1 MSAASIR
8 RFRLLCAALMLAALG
23 GCLSLIKEP
32 DPIATYS
39 LRPETAAD
47 DGWKSAD
54 WALTVIR
61 PNTSAFL
68 DTNRI
73 AVRPEP
79 NMLQVYKG
87 ANWSDTLPDLVQTAV
102 VEGFENS
109 GKIKT
114 VSRQN
119 SGVPAEVALLLDI
132 REFEAVYAPGARIPA
147 ASIRIHAK
155 LLQYPSNRVIAIRTF
170 STDVPAASKRIPDVI
185 QAFERGMAR
194 INGEIVGWSLANGH
208 GKAK

>member
-1 MSAASIR
+1 
-8 RFRLLCAALMLAALG
+8 
-23 GCLSLIKEP
+23 
-32 DPIATYS
+32 
-39 LRPETAAD
+39 
-47 DGWKSAD
+47 
-54 WALTVIR
+54 V
-61 PNTSAFL
+61 
-68 DTNRI
+68 
-73 AVRPEP
+73 
-79 NMLQVYKG
+79 LQVYKG

-185 QAFERGMAR
+185 QAFEQGMVR

>member
-8 RFRLLCAALMLAALG
+8 RFRLLCAALMMAALG

-39 LRPETAAD
+39 LRPETVAD

-79 NMLQVYKG
+79 NVLQVYKG

-109 GKIKT
+109 GKIQT

-185 QAFERGMAR
+185 QAFEQGMVR

>member
-8 RFRLLCAALMLAALG
+8 RFRLLCAALMMAALG

-39 LRPETAAD
+39 LRPETVAD

-79 NMLQVYKG
+79 NVLQVYKG

-185 QAFERGMAR
+185 QAFEQGMVR

>member
-8 RFRLLCAALMLAALG
+8 RFCLLCAALMLTALG

-39 LRPETAAD
+39 LRPETVAD

-79 NMLQVYKG
+79 NVLQVYKG

-185 QAFERGMAR
+185 QAFEQGMVR

>member
-1 MSAASIR
+1 MNADHR
-8 RFRLLCAALMLAALG
+8 RFRLPLGALLLAALT

-39 LRPETAAD
+39 LRPETAVD

-61 PNTSAFL
+61 PNTNAFL

-73 AVRPEP
+73 AVRPTP
-79 NMLQVYKG
+79 NVLQVYKG
-87 ANWSDTLPDLVQTAV
+87 ANWADTLPDLVQTAL

-132 REFEAVYAPGARIPA
+132 RQFEAVYAPGARIPA

-155 LLQYPSNRVIAIRTF
+155 LLQYPGNRVIAIRTF
-170 STDVPAASKRIPDVI
+170 SADVPAAGKHVPEVVRALEQGLAAV
-185 QAFERGMAR
+185 
-194 INGEIVGWSLANGH
+194 NGEIIGWTLANGH

>member
-8 RFRLLCAALMLAALG
+8 RFRLLCAALMMAALG

-47 DGWKSAD
+47 NGWKSAD

-68 DTNRI
+68 DTKRI

-79 NMLQVYKG
+79 NVLQVYKG

-185 QAFERGMAR
+185 QAFEQGMVR